1 MKSFSAYKTNL
12 QIKYQ
17 KFMRGLHA
25 SSATFLKGGNF
36 CDFLF
41 IYMETLPK
49 KGIEAVHVR
58 LDLTKLCSFFVV
70 TLVSESTSRLDVWL
84 CHSVAVTVDG
94 WMKDL
99 RFYNLFNSIS
109 VISGQ

>member
-1 MKSFSAYKTNL
+1 MFL
-12 QIKYQ
+12 
-17 KFMRGLHA
+17 LPL
-25 SSATFLKGGNF
+25 FLKRGNF

-41 IYMETLPK
+41 IYLDGNPSK

-58 LDLTKLCSFFVV
+58 LDFTKLCSFFVV
-70 TLVSESTSRLDVWL
+70 TLVSRVHLRIRCL
-84 CHSVAVTVDG
+84 SVAVTVDG

-99 RFYNLFNSIS
+99 RFNNLFNSIS